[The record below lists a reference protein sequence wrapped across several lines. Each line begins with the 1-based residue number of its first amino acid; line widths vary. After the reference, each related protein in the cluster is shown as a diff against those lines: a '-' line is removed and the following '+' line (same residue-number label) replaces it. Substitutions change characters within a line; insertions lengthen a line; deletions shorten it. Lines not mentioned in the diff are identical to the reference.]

1 MFDIGWPELAVII
14 VVALVVIGPKDLPKA
29 LYTVGK
35 WVRAARKVT
44 GEFQRHVDDMMRET
58 EMDEMRKT
66 VQKAGQI
73 NVKKQ
78 IEDSI
83 DPDGELKSTLGTKPG
98 ATPKASSKAEKPV
111 SDGTKREV
119 TPPAPKP
126 DPAPEKA
133 SPAAET
139 GRPAAKPEKP
149 ASADSAEDSADR
161 RTPASR
167 A

>member
-44 GEFQRHVDDMMRET
+44 GDFQRHVDDMMRET
-58 EMDEMRKT
+58 ELDEMRKT
-66 VQKAGQI
+66 VQKAGQLNI
-73 NVKKQ
+73 KKQ

-83 DPDGELKSTLGTKPG
+83 DPEGELKSTLGTKPG
-98 ATPKASSKAEKPV
+98 GVAKASTRTDKPK
-111 SDGTKREV
+111 SDGAKPK
-119 TPPAPKP
+119 TPPPSP
-126 DPAPEKA
+126 DAAPETA
-133 SPAAET
+133 PPSAEVD
-139 GRPAAKPEKP
+139 KP
-149 ASADSAEDSADR
+149 ATEPEGSASKDSGQDAGDR
-161 RTPASR
+161 RTPVSR

>member
-44 GEFQRHVDDMMRET
+44 GDFQRHVDDMMRET
-58 EMDEMRKT
+58 ELDEMRKT
-66 VQKAGQI
+66 VQKAGQLNI
-73 NVKKQ
+73 KKQ

-83 DPDGELKSTLGTKPG
+83 DPEGELKSTLGTKPG
-98 ATPKASSKAEKPV
+98 GTAKADKPK
-111 SDGTKREV
+111 SDGAKPK
-119 TPPAPKP
+119 TPSP
-126 DPAPEKA
+126 DAAPETAPPSAEVGK
-133 SPAAET
+133 PAAE
-139 GRPAAKPEKP
+139 PEGPPPKG
-149 ASADSAEDSADR
+149 SAEDAADR

>member
-44 GEFQRHVDDMMRET
+44 GDFQRHVDDMMRDT
-58 EMDEMRKT
+58 ELDEMRKT

-83 DPDGELKSTLGTKPG
+83 DPKGELKSTLGTKPG
-98 ATPKASSKAEKPV
+98 GTADTGAGKPKAAAKPKAP
-111 SDGTKREV
+111 S
-119 TPPAPKP
+119 PPP
-126 DPAPEKA
+126 DPAPETAPPSAEDDK
-133 SPAAET
+133 PAAE
-139 GRPAAKPEKP
+139 PEG
-149 ASADSAEDSADR
+149 SAPKDSAENADDR
-161 RTPASR
+161 RTPVSR

>member
-44 GEFQRHVDDMMRET
+44 GDFQRHVDDMMRDT
-58 EMDEMRKT
+58 ELDEMRKT

-83 DPDGELKSTLGTKPG
+83 DPKGELKSTLGTKPG
-98 ATPKASSKAEKPV
+98 GAADTSAGAGKAKAAAKPKAPS
-111 SDGTKREV
+111 
-119 TPPAPKP
+119 PPP
-126 DPAPEKA
+126 DPAPETAPPSAEDDK
-133 SPAAET
+133 PAAEPE
-139 GRPAAKPEKP
+139 GPAEN
-149 ASADSAEDSADR
+149 ADDR

>member
-44 GEFQRHVDDMMRET
+44 GDFQRHVDDMMRET
-58 EMDEMRKT
+58 ELDEMRKT
-66 VQKAGQI
+66 VQKAGQLNI
-73 NVKKQ
+73 KKQ

-83 DPDGELKSTLGTKPG
+83 DPEGELKSTLGTKPG
-98 ATPKASSKAEKPV
+98 GTAKPPTKADNRK
-111 SDGTKREV
+111 
-119 TPPAPKP
+119 TPPPSP
-126 DPAPEKA
+126 DAAPETA
-133 SPAAET
+133 PPSAEVD
-139 GRPAAKPEKP
+139 KP
-149 ASADSAEDSADR
+149 ATEPEGSVPKDSAEDADHR